1 MICKYNSSV
10 FICKKKK
17 EKEKSIALAY
27 LVGSLPGFKRSW
39 DHGHSRGLKQEAW
52 FGVTLGVS
60 IYYNVFLSILLNIIN
75 IKHYF
80 TSAVCCQLHTCV
92 WGGKKRNRCD
102 SEWQQFATSWL
113 VFSNTFLHWNFVE
126 SCPNQ
131 VLSMYIRVHNF
142 HKLFF
147 DFFLTVL
154 GKYNNLRYWRYWI
167 NNNQSLNKIDLKHF
181 TLHAMN
187 MEYMIM

>member
-1 MICKYNSSV
+1 MKITYLPVLAGNGGHMIVPADNCWSYRQSMFLDWFFYMILAKPLVEGKCMICKYNSSV
-10 FICKKKK
+10 FICKKKR
-17 EKEKSIALAY
+17 
-27 LVGSLPGFKRSW
+27 KR
-39 DHGHSRGLKQEAW
+39 K
-52 FGVTLGVS
+52 
-60 IYYNVFLSILLNIIN
+60 
-75 IKHYF
+75 KH
-80 TSAVCCQLHTCV
+80 CV

-142 HKLFF
+142 HNLFF
-147 DFFLTVL
+147 VFFLTVL